1 MAKTFTAAELAVI
14 LDAHKLWLL
23 GDKGGARANL
33 ARANLAGANLA
44 DATLAGANL
53 ADANLAGANLADAT
67 LADANLAG
75 AYLAEATLA
84 GATLADANL
93 AGANLADATLAGA
106 TLAGANLADANLA
119 GANLAGANLAD
130 AYLPPT
136 SIVPE
141 EGEFIAF
148 KKLRNDI
155 VATLTIP
162 AEAKRVGGLAGRK
175 CRASSAVVVALSS
188 GDVGYSMHDARFAY
202 RVGETVTPDAFNDDI
217 RVECGAGIH
226 FFITR
231 KEAEAYIGY

>member
-1 MAKTFTAAELAVI
+1 M
-14 LDAHKLWLL
+14 
-23 GDKGGARANL
+23 
-33 ARANLAGANLA
+33 
-44 DATLAGANL
+44 
-53 ADANLAGANLADAT
+53 
-67 LADANLAG
+67 
-75 AYLAEATLA
+75 
-84 GATLADANL
+84 
-93 AGANLADATLAGA
+93 
-106 TLAGANLADANLA
+106 
-119 GANLAGANLAD
+119 
-130 AYLPPT
+130 
-136 SIVPE
+136 PE